1 MDPFSDRLS
10 LCKRCG
16 CEIASGETRCPRC
29 GFSPRQMGI
38 RVALSFLLV
47 VVIAM
52 TAVMIPL
59 FGGLAPLLLGVA
71 AVSFVLAFVIFLVSM
86 IATPSR
92 LGSLFAR
99 F

>member
-1 MDPFSDRLS
+1 
-10 LCKRCG
+10 
-16 CEIASGETRCPRC
+16 
-29 GFSPRQMGI
+29 MGI

-52 TAVMIPL
+52 TVVMIPV
-59 FGGLAPLLLGVA
+59 FGSLAPLLLGVA
-71 AVSFVLAFVIFLVSM
+71 AVSFILAVIIFFVSM

-92 LGSLFAR
+92 LGSLFVR